1 MSDGSDID
9 PSVAYGAAVAELE
22 QILEQLERPDVDIDV
37 LAKQV
42 QRAAEL
48 IRACRSRIASARLEV
63 ETVVAD
69 LEDLGDGTA
78 T

>member
-1 MSDGSDID
+1 
-9 PSVAYGAAVAELE
+9 
-22 QILEQLERPDVDIDV
+22 

-48 IRACRSRIASARLEV
+48 IRMCRNRIASARVEV

-69 LEDLGDGTA
+69 LEDLGDSTA

>member
-1 MSDGSDID
+1 MNDSNDTD
-9 PSVAYGAAVAELE
+9 PSVGYGAAVAELE

-48 IRACRSRIASARLEV
+48 IRLCRNRIASARIEV

-69 LEDLGDGTA
+69 LEELGDSTA